1 MAATAASAIGT
12 EHADNRAHWARFGP
26 VTAELKAVEDLCLT
40 GDYRAVLRRADDGLL
55 RPSAMTKIG
64 RPSDINYNR
73 HRLDVARAHVEL
85 GSTQDAM
92 DELVHIKRTTA
103 EWIRHQ
109 PMARYVMEDI
119 LRTRKRTL
127 TKEMREMAAHLDV
140 HA

>member
-1 MAATAASAIGT
+1 
-12 EHADNRAHWARFGP
+12 
-26 VTAELKAVEDLCLT
+26 
-40 GDYRAVLRRADDGLL
+40 
-55 RPSAMTKIG
+55 MTKIG
-64 RPSDINYNR
+64 RPSNINYNR

-85 GSTQDAM
+85 DSTQDAM
-92 DELVHIKRTTA
+92 DELVHIKRTSA

-140 HA
+140 HARPTRRRTTAPGSSGSVRR